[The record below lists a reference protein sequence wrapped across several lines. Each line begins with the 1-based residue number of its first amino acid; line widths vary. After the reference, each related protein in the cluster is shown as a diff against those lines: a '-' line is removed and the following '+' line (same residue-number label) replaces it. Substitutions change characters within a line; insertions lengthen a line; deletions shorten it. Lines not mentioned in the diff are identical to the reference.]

1 MGILIPIIL
10 IVVTS
15 IVIWKSS
22 DGFDVASSYLGRN
35 LSNGVKGATI
45 NAISSSMPE
54 LLTTVFFLIFL
65 KDAEGFS
72 GGMGTVA
79 GSAVFNAMIIPA
91 FSVLAVYYY
100 GISKTIKISKN
111 VIYRDSFALLISQ
124 IALILII
131 YYEFLSWL
139 GGLILILLYS
149 IYVFYMFYKMP
160 SSISSD
166 YDEEENEG
174 IIQNRVVLFLKLDF
188 YGSII
193 GNKRLNNN
201 NSIFLLVISLI
212 FIGLSCL
219 LLVKACEMLGK
230 AEYSFLGLNNLKGLD
245 LPISIVA
252 VIIAAA
258 ATSVPDTILSIK
270 DARKGNYN
278 DAISNALGSNI
289 FDICFALGLPIFFYT
304 LVKGPIVMLQ
314 TTLSDVIELQISLIV
329 LTIVSFI
336 IFYFNRG
343 LKTKHSM
350 YLLCL
355 YISFV
360 AFIFMSAY
368 Y

>member
-54 LLTTVFFLIFL
+54 LLTTIFFLIFL

-72 GGMGTVA
+72 GGIGTVA

-131 YYEFLSWL
+131 YYGLLSWL
-139 GGLILILLYS
+139 GGLILILLYG

-160 SSISSD
+160 SSSSS
-166 YDEEENEG
+166 YNEESENKEVF
-174 IIQNRVVLFLKLDF
+174 QNRLVLFLKLDF
-188 YGSII
+188 YSSII
-193 GNKRLNNN
+193 GNKRLNNK
-201 NSIFLLVISLI
+201 SSMLLLIISLI

-219 LLVKACEMLGK
+219 LLVKACEMLGQ
-230 AEYSFLGLNNLKGLD
+230 AEYSFWGLNNLKGLD

-270 DARKGNYN
+270 DAKKGNYN

-289 FDICFALGLPIFFYT
+289 FDICFALGLPILLYT
-304 LVKGPIVMLQ
+304 IFHGPIVMDPA
-314 TTLSDVIELQISLIV
+314 TLSFSLNLLIV
-329 LTIVSFI
+329 LFILTVFTFLIFILGETIGIVKAVI
-336 IFYFNRG
+336 
-343 LKTKHSM
+343 
-350 YLLCL
+350 LLMI
-355 YISFV
+355 YA
-360 AFIFMSAY
+360 AFIGYIFVY
-368 Y
+368 HI

>member
-1 MGILIPIIL
+1 MGIFIPIIL

-139 GGLILILLYS
+139 GGLILILLYG

-289 FDICFALGLPIFFYT
+289 FDICFALGLPILLYTIFY
-304 LVKGPIVMLQ
+304 GPIVMDPV
-314 TTLSDVIELQISLIV
+314 TLSFSLNVLIV
-329 LTIVSFI
+329 LFILTVFTFLIFISGETIGIAKAVI
-336 IFYFNRG
+336 
-343 LKTKHSM
+343 LLVM
-350 YLLCL
+350 YA
-355 YISFV
+355 
-360 AFIFMSAY
+360 AFIGYIFIFHL
-368 Y
+368 

>member
-10 IVVTS
+10 IVLTS

-54 LLTTVFFLIFL
+54 LLTTIFFLIFL
-65 KDAEGFS
+65 KDAKGFS

-100 GISKTIKISKN
+100 GISKNIKISKN

-131 YYEFLSWL
+131 YYEFLTWL
-139 GGLILILLYS
+139 GGLILILLYG

-160 SSISSD
+160 NSGSSN
-166 YDEEENEG
+166 YDELENEG

-188 YGSII
+188 YGSVI
-193 GNKRLNNN
+193 GNKRLNNV
-201 NSIFLLVISLI
+201 NSMLLLFVSLI
-212 FIGLSCL
+212 FIGFSCL
-219 LLVKACEMLGK
+219 LLVKACEMLGQE
-230 AEYSFLGLNNLKGLD
+230 EYSFLGLNNLKGLD

-258 ATSVPDTILSIK
+258 ATSVPDTILSVK

-289 FDICFALGLPIFFYT
+289 FDICFALGLPILLYTIFY
-304 LVKGPIVMLQ
+304 GPIGMNPA
-314 TTLSDVIELQISLIV
+314 TLSFSLNVLIV
-329 LTIVSFI
+329 LFILTVFTFLVFISGETIGIAKAVI
-336 IFYFNRG
+336 
-343 LKTKHSM
+343 LLMM
-350 YLLCL
+350 YA
-355 YISFV
+355 
-360 AFIFMSAY
+360 AFIGYIFIFHL
-368 Y
+368 

>member
-1 MGILIPIIL
+1 MGIIIPIIL

-54 LLTTVFFLIFL
+54 LLTTIFFLIFL

-124 IALILII
+124 VALILII
-131 YYEFLSWL
+131 YYGLLSWL
-139 GGLILILLYS
+139 GGLILILLYG
-149 IYVFYMFYKMP
+149 IYVFYMLYKMP
-160 SSISSD
+160 ISSSSN
-166 YDEEENEG
+166 YKESENKE
-174 IIQNRVVLFLKLDF
+174 IIQNRLVLFLKLDF
-188 YGSII
+188 YSSII
-193 GNKRLNNN
+193 GNKRLNNK
-201 NSIFLLVISLI
+201 SSMLLLIISLI

-219 LLVKACEMLGK
+219 LLVKACEMIGQ

-252 VIIAAA
+252 IVIAAA
-258 ATSVPDTILSIK
+258 ATSVPDTIFSIK

-289 FDICFALGLPIFFYT
+289 FDICFALGLPILLYT
-304 LVKGPIVMLQ
+304 IFHGPIVMDPATQSFSLN
-314 TTLSDVIELQISLIV
+314 VLIV
-329 LTIVSFI
+329 LFILTVFTFLIFISGETIGIVKAVI
-336 IFYFNRG
+336 
-343 LKTKHSM
+343 
-350 YLLCL
+350 LLMI
-355 YISFV
+355 YA
-360 AFIFMSAY
+360 AFIGYTFVY
-368 Y
+368 HL

>member
-54 LLTTVFFLIFL
+54 LLTTIFFLIFL

-100 GISKTIKISKN
+100 GISKNIKISKN

-131 YYEFLSWL
+131 YYEFLNWL
-139 GGLILILLYS
+139 GGLILILLYG

-160 SSISSD
+160 NSGSSN
-166 YDEEENEG
+166 YDELENEG

-193 GNKRLNNN
+193 GNKRLNNV
-201 NSIFLLVISLI
+201 NSMLLLFVSLI
-212 FIGLSCL
+212 FIGFSCL
-219 LLVKACEMLGK
+219 LLVKACEMLGQE
-230 AEYSFLGLNNLKGLD
+230 EYSFLGLNNLKGLD

-258 ATSVPDTILSIK
+258 ATSVPDTILSVK

-289 FDICFALGLPIFFYT
+289 FDICFALGLPILLYTIFY
-304 LVKGPIVMLQ
+304 GPIGMNPA
-314 TTLSDVIELQISLIV
+314 TLSFSLNVLIV
-329 LTIVSFI
+329 LFILTIFTFLVFI
-336 IFYFNRG
+336 SGETIG
-343 LKTKHSM
+343 IAKAVILLMM
-350 YLLCL
+350 YA
-355 YISFV
+355 
-360 AFIFMSAY
+360 AFIGYVFIFHL
-368 Y
+368 

>member
-54 LLTTVFFLIFL
+54 LLTTVFFLVFL
-65 KDAEGFS
+65 KDAKGFS

-79 GSAVFNAMIIPA
+79 GSAVFNSMIIPA

-131 YYEFLSWL
+131 YYGLLSWL
-139 GGLILILLYS
+139 GGLILILLYG

-160 SSISSD
+160 SNSSSD
-166 YDEEENEG
+166 YEESENEG
-174 IIQNRVVLFLKLDF
+174 IIQNRLVLFLKLDF
-188 YGSII
+188 YSSII
-193 GNKRLNNN
+193 GNKRLNNK
-201 NSIFLLVISLI
+201 NSMLLLIISLI

-219 LLVKACEMLGK
+219 LLVKACEMLGQ

-252 VIIAAA
+252 VVIAAA

-270 DARKGNYN
+270 DAKKGNYN

-289 FDICFALGLPIFFYT
+289 FDICFALGLPILMYTIFY
-304 LVKGPIVMLQ
+304 GPIVMDPATIRFSLK
-314 TTLSDVIELQISLIV
+314 ILIV
-329 LTIVSFI
+329 LFI
-336 IFYFNRG
+336 LTVFTFVIFIYGGNIG
-343 LKTKHSM
+343 IAKAVI
-350 YLLCL
+350 LLMT
-355 YISFV
+355 YA
-360 AFIFMSAY
+360 AFIGYIFVY
-368 Y
+368 HL